1 MGDASFGAGLLGG
14 VVHAADVLCSSR
26 SYCLLRLWYT
36 ILFSTSQSAKAM
48 EKRCGKASIWF

>member
-14 VVHAADVLCSSR
+14 VVHAADALCSSC
-26 SYCLLRLWYT
+26 SYCLLRLWDT

-48 EKRCGKASIWF
+48 EKWRGKARIWF